1 MDTACFSGY
10 SICITKNQSRGGK
23 AMSQIQLN
31 PFFDFCRVKVI
42 KQSLD
47 QEKQMVTMTIH
58 PDERYD
64 PVCSHCQQKVKSIHS
79 YHQRTVRDLNCFDSQ
94 TTLTARY
101 RTVRCPRCG
110 TRVEELNF
118 VHPGKR
124 VTKRLAQYILFLC
137 SVMTITEVAQHLHL
151 DWKTVKAI
159 HKEYLKTKFSHKMDE
174 NPRLLAV
181 DEVAVKK
188 RHHYLTIVL
197 NWETGQVIFV
207 GKERKCETLK
217 TFFDSLSQEQKDSI
231 QAVTIDTW
239 DPYIKAI
246 TTCCPKAVIVFDQ
259 FHLVKAFGKVIDR
272 VRRQEFQK
280 ASQEGKKVIKG
291 SKYLLLKNL
300 EHLLPQ
306 ERPRLQK
313 LLELNHNLSLVY
325 LLKDFL
331 KELWKGTSRTQV
343 QKTLEEWCKLAYES
357 HLKPVIAF
365 AKMLKN
371 YAYGIFNHCLY
382 PLHTSRLEGINN
394 KIKVIKRRAFGFHDL
409 EYFSLI
415 IQDSFARCN

>member
-1 MDTACFSGY
+1 M
-10 SICITKNQSRGGK
+10 
-23 AMSQIQLN
+23 
-31 PFFDFCRVKVI
+31 
-42 KQSLD
+42 
-47 QEKQMVTMTIH
+47 
-58 PDERYD
+58 
-64 PVCSHCQQKVKSIHS
+64 
-79 YHQRTVRDLNCFDSQ
+79 
-94 TTLTARY
+94 
-101 RTVRCPRCG
+101 
-110 TRVEELNF
+110 
-118 VHPGKR
+118 
-124 VTKRLAQYILFLC
+124 
-137 SVMTITEVAQHLHL
+137 
-151 DWKTVKAI
+151 
-159 HKEYLKTKFSHKMDE
+159 
-174 NPRLLAV
+174 
-181 DEVAVKK
+181 
-188 RHHYLTIVL
+188 
-197 NWETGQVIFV
+197 
-207 GKERKCETLK
+207 
-217 TFFDSLSQEQKDSI
+217 
-231 QAVTIDTW
+231 
-239 DPYIKAI
+239 
-246 TTCCPKAVIVFDQ
+246 IVFDQ

-394 KIKVIKRRAFGFHDL
+394 KIKVMKRRAFGYHDL
-409 EYFSLI
+409 ECFFFI
-415 IQDSFARCN
+415 IMDSFFRSN

>member
-1 MDTACFSGY
+1 
-10 SICITKNQSRGGK
+10 
-23 AMSQIQLN
+23 MSQIQLN
-31 PFFDFCRVKVI
+31 PFFDFCRVKGI

-246 TTCCPKAVIVFDQ
+246 RTYCPKAVIVFDQ

-272 VRRQEFQK
+272 V
-280 ASQEGKKVIKG
+280 
-291 SKYLLLKNL
+291 
-300 EHLLPQ
+300 
-306 ERPRLQK
+306 
-313 LLELNHNLSLVY
+313 
-325 LLKDFL
+325 
-331 KELWKGTSRTQV
+331 
-343 QKTLEEWCKLAYES
+343 
-357 HLKPVIAF
+357 
-365 AKMLKN
+365 
-371 YAYGIFNHCLY
+371 
-382 PLHTSRLEGINN
+382 
-394 KIKVIKRRAFGFHDL
+394 
-409 EYFSLI
+409 
-415 IQDSFARCN
+415 

>member
-1 MDTACFSGY
+1 
-10 SICITKNQSRGGK
+10 
-23 AMSQIQLN
+23 MSQINLN
-31 PFFDFCRVKVI
+31 PFFDFCRVKVVN
-42 KQSLD
+42 QTLD
-47 QEKQMVTMTIH
+47 QEKQLVTITLH

-64 PVCSHCQQKVKSIHS
+64 PVCSHCQQKVQEVHS
-79 YHQRTVRDLNCFDSQ
+79 YHERIVRDLNCLNAE
-94 TTLTARY
+94 TTLTIRY

-110 TRVEELNF
+110 NRVEELDF

-124 VTKRLAQYILFLC
+124 VTKRLAQYILSLC
-137 SVMTITEVAQHLHL
+137 SVMTIKEVARYLHVN
-151 DWKTVKAI
+151 WKTVKAI
-159 HKEYLKTKFSHKMDE
+159 HKEYLKNKYSQKMDE

-197 NWETGQVIFV
+197 NWETGQVLFV
-207 GKERKCETLK
+207 GKERKFATLK
-217 TFFDSLSQEQKDSI
+217 TFFDSLSQKQKDSI
-231 QAVTIDTW
+231 RAVTIDTW

-246 TTCCPKAVIVFDQ
+246 TKCCPKAVIVFDQ
-259 FHLVKAFGKVIDR
+259 FHMVKAFGKVIDR
-272 VRRQEFQK
+272 VRRQEFKK
-280 ASQEGKKVIKG
+280 ATQEGKKVIKG
-291 SKYLLLKNL
+291 SKYLLLKNQD
-300 EHLLPQ
+300 HLLPQ

-313 LLELNHNLSLVY
+313 LLELNQNLSLVY

-331 KELWKGTSRTQV
+331 KELWKGKSLTQV
-343 QKTLEEWCKLAYES
+343 QETLEAWCEMAYES
-357 HLKPVIAF
+357 HIKPVIAF

-394 KIKVIKRRAFGFHDL
+394 KIKVMKRRAFGYHDL